1 MGMVGTGETDIGVKG
16 AEGLAYLFFWGGGL
30 YSVDIGEPLGTFQ
43 LGVNL
48 RDT

>member
-1 MGMVGTGETDIGVKG
+1 MVGTGETDSGVKG
-16 AEGLAYLFFWGGGL
+16 AEGLAYLFFSGGGGL